1 MTTVKL
7 PSMKSF
13 DVNADGGKS
22 GFCGRIGRIGR
33 KAKQKPMLDV
43 KQRNSA
49 LLYRLALL
57 ITSSAMMITR
67 NHFPQVVLGICLY
80 SVLAIYTVTSDG
92 QLLGCGSE
100 HPNDKEKY
108 TSPLLSRI
116 MIN

>member
-1 MTTVKL
+1 MAVVKL
-7 PSMKSF
+7 PSMKYF

-22 GFCGRIGRIGR
+22 GFCGKIGK

-67 NHFPQVVLGICLY
+67 NHFPQIVFGVCLY
-80 SVLAIYTVTSDG
+80 SVIASYTVTSDG
-92 QLLGCGSE
+92 QLLGWGSE
-100 HPNDKEKY
+100 HPNDIEKY

>member
-1 MTTVKL
+1 MVTVKL

-22 GFCGRIGRIGR
+22 GFCGKIGK

-67 NHFPQVVLGICLY
+67 NHFPQIVLGGLYVFGYSKLY
-80 SVLAIYTVTSDG
+80 S
-92 QLLGCGSE
+92 
-100 HPNDKEKY
+100 NF
-108 TSPLLSRI
+108 
-116 MIN
+116 